1 MSKSL
6 SFRLQVSSIMEIMTK
21 TAIEEI
27 CKIVDSDFAFLRQE
41 LSRVVSENTVLKDKM
56 LCLGSERQEESTRIT
71 KEDTR
76 AGSTICRSVCVQTG
90 DGAEPSIKGIFGKE
104 WCSSLWD
111 RRNEPREDE
120 LAIDVDL
127 YSLSP
132 YKHKEQEHSNLV
144 IIKEECFEVD
154 TYPSFTGKTTQ
165 VSRGRLPSSA
175 CEPLED
181 SKSFDGHFVSGEFSE
196 ISEIQN
202 ASSDSSDK
210 LSSKN
215 SIDDAVDQLI
225 APIEDPL
232 EFDGHSILN
241 QFSAEHN
248 GQFPSEAQEDE
259 EAQEIYED
267 AATMTEHC
275 EKRVKVQ
282 KPPSNFSCYDS
293 GKAFLRKNAA
303 KTRLRKHRF
312 SKLKSNEKFQCDV
325 CGRCF
330 HSNTNLSVH
339 YLVHTGERPNKCSF
353 CGKGFSQKG
362 NLQVHERIHRGERP
376 FSCVTCG
383 RSFTQKVCLRNHER
397 IHRGERPFTCI
408 TCGKG
413 FTQKVTLQQH
423 LIVHD
428 RTAKPV
434 RRKPPG
440 HRRKKHRDINYS
452 FM

>member
-41 LSRVVSENTVLKDKM
+41 LSRVMSENTVLKDKM
-56 LCLGSERQEESTRIT
+56 LCLGSERHEESTRTT
-71 KEDTR
+71 KEEAR
-76 AGSTICRSVCVQTG
+76 AGSKIYRSICVQTE
-90 DGAEPSIKGIFGKE
+90 DGAQPSIKGIFGKE

-111 RRNEPREDE
+111 RRNESSC
-120 LAIDVDL
+120 IDVDL
-127 YSLSP
+127 YSVSP
-132 YKHKEQEHSNLV
+132 HKHKEQEHSNLV

-154 TYPSFTGKTTQ
+154 TYPSHTGKTPPA
-165 VSRGRLPSSA
+165 SRGQPTSSVY
-175 CEPLED
+175 EPLAD
-181 SKSFDGHFVSGEFSE
+181 SKSFDSHFVSGEFSE
-196 ISEIQN
+196 LSEIQN
-202 ASSDSSDK
+202 TSSDSSDK
-210 LSSKN
+210 HSRKN
-215 SIDDAVDQLI
+215 SFDDAVDQLI

-241 QFSAEHN
+241 QFSVEHN
-248 GQFPSEAQEDE
+248 GEFSSEAQEDE
-259 EAQEIYED
+259 EAQEMHED
-267 AATMTEHC
+267 AATTTEHC
-275 EKRVKVQ
+275 QKRVKVQ
-282 KPPSNFSCYDS
+282 KPPNNFSCYDN
-293 GKAFLRKNAA
+293 GKVFLRQNAA
-303 KTRLRKHRF
+303 KKRLRKHRF
-312 SKLKSNEKFQCDV
+312 SKLKPNEKFRCEV

-362 NLQVHERIHRGERP
+362 NLQAHERIHRGERP
-376 FSCVTCG
+376 FSCATCG
-383 RSFTQKVCLRNHER
+383 RSFTQKVSLCNHER
-397 IHRGERPFTCI
+397 IHRGERPYTCI

-413 FTQKVTLQQH
+413 FTQQVTLKQH

-434 RRKPPG
+434 RRKPRKS
-440 HRRKKHRDINYS
+440 HRVVDL
-452 FM
+452 

>member
-6 SFRLQVSSIMEIMTK
+6 SFRLKVSSIMDIMTK

-27 CKIVDSDFAFLRQE
+27 CKIVDGDFAFLRQE
-41 LSRVVSENTVLKDKM
+41 LSRVMSENSVLKDKM
-56 LCLGSERQEESTRIT
+56 VCLGSESQEESTLIT
-71 KEDTR
+71 KDEAH
-76 AGSTICRSVCVQTG
+76 AGSKIYRSICVQTD
-90 DGAEPSIKGIFGKE
+90 DGEQPSIKGIFGKE

-111 RRNEPREDE
+111 RRNESTEDE

-127 YSLSP
+127 YSVSP

-154 TYPSFTGKTTQ
+154 TYPGYTAKTPQ
-165 VSRGRLPSSA
+165 ASRGQPPSSEY
-175 CEPLED
+175 EPLAE
-181 SKSFDGHFVSGEFSE
+181 SNSFDGHFVSGEFSE
-196 ISEIQN
+196 MSEIQN
-202 ASSDSSDK
+202 ASSVSSDK
-210 LSSKN
+210 HSV
-215 SIDDAVDQLI
+215 DEAVDQLI

-232 EFDGHSILN
+232 EFDGHYILN
-241 QFSAEHN
+241 QLSVEHN
-248 GQFPSEAQEDE
+248 GEFPSEAPEDE
-259 EAQEIYED
+259 EETEEIYED
-267 AATMTEHC
+267 GTTTTQRY
-275 EKRVKVQ
+275 EKRVRAQ
-282 KPPSNFSCYDS
+282 KAANNFSSYDS
-293 GKAFLRKNAA
+293 GKALLRQNAA
-303 KTRLRKHRF
+303 KNRIRKHRF
-312 SKLKSNEKFQCDV
+312 SRLKPSEKFRCEI

-362 NLQVHERIHRGERP
+362 NLQAHERIHRGERP
-376 FSCVTCG
+376 FSCLTCG
-383 RSFTQKVCLRNHER
+383 RSFTQKVSLSNHER

-423 LIVHD
+423 LSVHD

-434 RRKPPG
+434 RRKP
-440 HRRKKHRDINYS
+440 RKNCRDINHS